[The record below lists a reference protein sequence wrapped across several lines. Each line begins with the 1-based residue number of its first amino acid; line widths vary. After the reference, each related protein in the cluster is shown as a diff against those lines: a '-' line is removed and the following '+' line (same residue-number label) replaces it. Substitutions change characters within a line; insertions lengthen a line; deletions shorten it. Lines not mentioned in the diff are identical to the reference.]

1 MKTNLFLFLIFLC
14 YSTCTKSD
22 KNYKNCI
29 INKRKKLQKLM
40 ESMEKIRAD
49 KMTINNSVSKNPRK
63 DQNELANQQ
72 YCNII
77 ITRICMHTELFKSSL
92 RSCSSK
98 IVFKNSMKQYE

>member
-1 MKTNLFLFLIFLC
+1 MKNNIFLFLIFFFC

-40 ESMEKIRAD
+40 EKMEKIRAD
-49 KMTINNSVSKNPRK
+49 KMTIGNSVSKNPRK

-72 YCNII
+72 YCNNI
-77 ITRICMHTELFKSSL
+77 ITRICTYL
-92 RSCSSK
+92 
-98 IVFKNSMKQYE
+98 YT